1 MIIIDPVACGL
12 RAATC
17 LLALGLTVAAE
28 PAEAA
33 FRTGLPLT
41 AQDRTVLTGYIA
53 HAATQAD
60 KLTAEKLAERC
71 AEAPEMFAWVEFP
84 GLDCLLDAYELTG
97 DTAHLERFLGAFA
110 RFEALLQPCADGH
123 PGWLGKPIVPRRRA
137 DRPDLRIDELQ
148 MNFRAIAIAARWVRL
163 ARQQQAYGQ
172 AHAADIERLIGLMQ
186 QHLFPKWDARG
197 FFVDLDAGGGVY
209 RGLDYP
215 LCNRESPGATLSFEK
230 LSIVVDGLVQ
240 LHLATAQD
248 DCLRRA
254 IQLGTRFKRCLS
266 LQDGCYA
273 WMSWDP
279 AGSWDADPAK
289 DDAWRIGWIAPDPK
303 GEWYA
308 AAVSIAV
315 RLHRLGLVFDDA
327 DMQRFIATQ
336 RTRCWNGD
344 MEKPVYRTVAGA
356 EVGSSKH
363 ITGRFLSYELAAMD
377 PLLGRLAFAG
387 PHEAEVLANAGNA
400 WKGGTALR
408 PYVRAKHLDRDR
420 AMEAAAGAAF
430 LAREGNRAFHDRLRF
445 AVVAPGRVTP
455 LKPSQLAEAPAR

>member
-1 MIIIDPVACGL
+1 MMTASALPS
-12 RAATC
+12 
-17 LLALGLTVAAE
+17 LLAASLLLLAPAAVTG
-28 PAEAA
+28 EAPA
-33 FRTGLPLT
+33 FRPGLALDD
-41 AQDRTVLTGYIA
+41 ADRVVLTSYIA
-53 HAATQAD
+53 HAIAQAD
-60 KLTAEKLAERC
+60 GLTPAKLAERC
-71 AEAPEMFAWVEFP
+71 AESPEMFAWVEFP

-97 DTAHLERFLGAFA
+97 DTAHLDRFLAAFA
-110 RFEALLQPCADGH
+110 RFEALLQPCSDGH
-123 PGWLGKPIVPRRRA
+123 PGWLGKPIPPRRKA
-137 DRPDLRIDELQ
+137 DLPDLRIDELQ
-148 MNFRAIAIAARWVRL
+148 MNFRAIAILARWVRL
-163 ARQQQAYGQ
+163 ARLQADYHQ
-172 AHAADIERLIGLMQ
+172 VHAADAERFVALMQ
-186 QHLFPKWDARG
+186 RHLFPKWDERG
-197 FFVDLDAGGGVY
+197 FFVDLGAEGGVY

-215 LCNRESPGATLSFEK
+215 LCNPETPGTTLSFEK
-230 LSIVVDGLVQ
+230 LSIVVDGLIQ

-254 IQLGTRFKRCLS
+254 ILIGTRFKRCLS

-279 AGSWDADPAK
+279 AGAWDADPVK
-289 DDAWRIGWIAPDPK
+289 QAWRIGWIAPDPK

-344 MEKPVYRTVAGA
+344 LDRPVYRTVAGA

-363 ITGRFLSYELAAMD
+363 ITGRFLSYDLATMD
-377 PLLGRLAFAG
+377 PLLDRLAFAG
-387 PHEAEVLANAGNA
+387 PHQAEVLANTGNA

-408 PYVRAKHLDRDR
+408 AYVRGKYLDRDR
-420 AMEAAAGAAF
+420 AMETAAGAAF

-445 AVVAPGRVTP
+445 DVIAPGRATP
-455 LKPSQLAEAPAR
+455 LKPSQLLVPPGG